1 MEEQFQASL
10 LQLVRDRDWETI
22 YQISSYLDQE
32 VSILID
38 AEDVIFID
46 WGDQSRVHLSPPNG
60 SKIPF
65 KLWVH
70 THPNMTAYWSGTD
83 RESLSIATG
92 ILQCAYVLGGDG
104 LLFTNSNSSEI
115 ADNLEGLDWTK
126 ELVIPWT
133 EVRGASI

>member
-1 MEEQFQASL
+1 
-10 LQLVRDRDWETI
+10 
-22 YQISSYLDQE
+22 
-32 VSILID
+32 
-38 AEDVIFID
+38 
-46 WGDQSRVHLSPPNG
+46 
-60 SKIPF
+60 
-65 KLWVH
+65 
-70 THPNMTAYWSGTD
+70 MTAYWSSTD